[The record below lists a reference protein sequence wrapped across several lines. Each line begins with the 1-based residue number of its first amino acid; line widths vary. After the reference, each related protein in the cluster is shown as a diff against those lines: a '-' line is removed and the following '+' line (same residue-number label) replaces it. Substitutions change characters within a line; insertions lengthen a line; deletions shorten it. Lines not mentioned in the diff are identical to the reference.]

1 MELSLESLNSFRPPT
16 GTLDQWNDAY
26 VRVED
31 YLRAH
36 RVHNRLHQSRLI
48 ERVLNAAARRHA
60 QAPALDPS
68 TLAIEETD
76 RLMDEWFGELLGEKG
91 LPHDRIA
98 AEGRVAM
105 LLSEGMQRWPYAFL
119 EEQSIPAEFTAAMK
133 QSSIKAGPDLAVSS
147 MVPRD
152 IDLGTITEA
161 AGYTLERIEKLPVLR
176 VLLLWAIFAGLL
188 TAVFFAT
195 R

>member
-1 MELSLESLNSFRPPT
+1 MELSLESLNSFRPTT
-16 GTLDQWNDAY
+16 GSLEQWNAAY

-36 RVHNRLHQSRLI
+36 RIHNRLHQSRLI
-48 ERVLNAAARRHA
+48 QRILSEAARRHA
-60 QAPALDPS
+60 KSPALDPA

-76 RLMDEWFGELLGEKG
+76 RLMDGWFAVLLGEKG
-91 LPHDRIA
+91 LSHDRIA
-98 AEGRVAM
+98 TEGRVAL
-105 LLSEGMQRWPYAFL
+105 LLSEGMQRWPFAFL
-119 EEQSIPAEFTAAMK
+119 DERNIPHEFAQAMK
-133 QSSIKAGPDLAVSS
+133 QSSLKAGPDLTVSS

-161 AGYTLERIEKLPVLR
+161 AGQTLERIERLPVLR

-188 TAVFFAT
+188 LVVFFAT

>member
-1 MELSLESLNSFRPPT
+1 MELSLESLNSFRPKT
-16 GTLDQWNDAY
+16 GTLEQWNAAY

-36 RVHNRLHQSRLI
+36 RIHNRLHQSRLI
-48 ERVLNAAARRHA
+48 QRVLSAAAGRHE
-60 QAPALDPS
+60 QNPALNPV

-76 RLMDEWFGELLGEKG
+76 RVMDGWFAELLGEKDR
-91 LPHDRIA
+91 PHDRIA
-98 AEGRVAM
+98 AEGRVA
-105 LLSEGMQRWPYAFL
+105 LLVSDGTSRWPFAFL
-119 EEQSIPAEFTAAMK
+119 DDQNIPAEFASAMK
-133 QSSIKAGPDLAVSS
+133 QGSLQAGPDLAVSS

-161 AGYTLERIEKLPVLR
+161 AGQTLERIESLPVLR
-176 VLLLWAIFAGLL
+176 VVLLWAVFIAVL

>member
-1 MELSLESLNSFRPPT
+1 MELSLESLNSFRPKT
-16 GTLDQWNDAY
+16 GTLEQWNAAY

-36 RVHNRLHQSRLI
+36 RIHNRLHQSRLI
-48 ERVLNAAARRHA
+48 QRVLSAAAGRHE
-60 QAPALDPS
+60 QNPALNPV

-76 RLMDEWFGELLGEKG
+76 RVMDGWFAELLGEKG

-98 AEGRVAM
+98 AEGRVA
-105 LLSEGMQRWPYAFL
+105 LLVSDGTSRWPFAFL
-119 EEQSIPAEFTAAMK
+119 DDQNIPAEFASAMK
-133 QSSIKAGPDLAVSS
+133 QGSLQAGPDLAVSS

-152 IDLGTITEA
+152 IDLGAITEA
-161 AGYTLERIEKLPVLR
+161 AGQTLERIESLPVLR
-176 VLLLWAIFAGLL
+176 VVLLWAVFLAVL

>member
-1 MELSLESLNSFRPPT
+1 MDLSLESLNSFRPRT
-16 GTLDQWNDAY
+16 GTLQQWNAAY

-36 RVHNRLHQSRLI
+36 RIHNRLHQSRLI
-48 ERVLNAAARRHA
+48 QRVLVAAAGRHE
-60 QAPALDPS
+60 QNPALDLV

-76 RLMDEWFGELLGEKG
+76 RVMDGWFAELLGEKG

-98 AEGRVAM
+98 AEGRVA
-105 LLSEGMQRWPYAFL
+105 LLVADGTSRWPFAFL
-119 EEQSIPAEFTAAMK
+119 DDQNIPADFAQAMK
-133 QSSIKAGPDLAVSS
+133 QSSLKAGPDLAVSS

-152 IDLGTITEA
+152 IDLGAITEA
-161 AGYTLERIEKLPVLR
+161 AGSTLERIESLPILR
-176 VLLLWAIFAGLL
+176 VVLLWAVFIAVL

>member
-1 MELSLESLNSFRPPT
+1 MELSLESLDSFRPTT
-16 GTLDQWNDAY
+16 GTLEQWNAAY

-36 RVHNRLHQSRLI
+36 RIHNRLHQSRLI
-48 ERVLNAAARRHA
+48 QRVLIAAAQLHRRN
-60 QAPALDPS
+60 PALDPA

-76 RLMDEWFGELLGEKG
+76 RLMDRWFGELLDEKG

-98 AEGRVAM
+98 AEGRVA
-105 LLSEGMQRWPYAFL
+105 LLLADGMQRWPYAFL
-119 EEQSIPAEFTAAMK
+119 EENDIPREFTGAIR
-133 QSSIKAGPDLAVSS
+133 QSSIKAGPDLAISS

-161 AGYTLERIEKLPVLR
+161 AGQTLERIERLPILR
-176 VLLLWAIFAGLL
+176 VLLLWALFAGVLL
-188 TAVFFAT
+188 MVFFAT

>member
-1 MELSLESLNSFRPPT
+1 MELSLESLNSFRPKT
-16 GTLDQWNDAY
+16 GTLEQWNAAY

-36 RVHNRLHQSRLI
+36 RIHNRLHQSRLI
-48 ERVLNAAARRHA
+48 QRVLSAAAGRHE
-60 QAPALDPS
+60 QDPALNPV
-68 TLAIEETD
+68 TLAVEETD
-76 RLMDEWFGELLGEKG
+76 RVMDGWFAELLGEKG
-91 LPHDRIA
+91 LSHDRIA
-98 AEGRVAM
+98 AEGRVA
-105 LLSEGMQRWPYAFL
+105 LLVSDGTSRWPFAFL
-119 EEQSIPAEFTAAMK
+119 DDQNIPAEFAAAMK
-133 QSSIKAGPDLAVSS
+133 QGSLQAGPDLAVSS

-161 AGYTLERIEKLPVLR
+161 AGLTLERIESLPVLR
-176 VLLLWAIFAGLL
+176 VVILWAVFIAVL